1 MCTDGLTKWGFTLPF
16 LPELDLQWEI
26 QRKIFFSY
34 SARTI
39 VEKPIIMHKGI
50 YGGCDYTCKRVPY
63 YRKLTPKLIKVI
75 EILEYDSN

>member
-50 YGGCDYTCKRVPY
+50 
-63 YRKLTPKLIKVI
+63 
-75 EILEYDSN
+75 